1 MEEIL
6 SDIENFESKPAAQK
20 VEALLAENIE
30 KSALDC
36 LKDIKNRLKMYDDD
50 AAEDRLRSFLEEHAE

>member
-50 AAEDRLRSFLEEHAE
+50 AAEDRLRAFLEEHAE